1 MLPIMNS
8 FPNYRNYMVWQF
20 DVQNTSL
27 KHGLPQKI
35 CSFDTNS
42 NIAMVNVSER
52 TFRGTKNVQN
62 QTQFTFCLQQ
72 NSSTQRGVVCFEQC
86 LPQQSIQQRFRNGS
100 LLATGLLARY
110 LYNCTY
116 IYSTEQTNIYVYGI
130 SQIVVELFRLIHWKL
145 LFFLHDHQFIVFI
158 PMLQVFFSVEIV
170 NKFEKD

>member
-1 MLPIMNS
+1 MREGRYFSNQFDITNHELLSKLQKLN
-8 FPNYRNYMVWQF
+8 RQF
-20 DVQNTSL
+20 DVQNTSQKTRPKNRFRRDL
-27 KHGLPQKI
+27 LQKI

-52 TFRGTKNVQN
+52 TFRGTKNVQK

-110 LYNCTY
+110 SYNCTY
-116 IYSTEQTNIYVYGI
+116 IRHNLKYRI
-130 SQIVVELFRLIHWKL
+130 
-145 LFFLHDHQFIVFI
+145 D
-158 PMLQVFFSVEIV
+158 
-170 NKFEKD
+170 